1 MATAP
6 ARNADLGTA
15 SGTGADPAA
24 ILSLLVWRV
33 RGVELGARLTRANYP
48 PKEVPR
54 GGWLVGW
61 LGRGRRGTA
70 GREGTTVRSGRVKA
84 LLQHLLVR
92 WFWRWK
98 IVKIKCSLMRSLG
111 SKPNRDTLYY

>member
-1 MATAP
+1 MLTL
-6 ARNADLGTA
+6 ARA

-24 ILSLLVWRV
+24 ILSLLLWRV

-54 GGWLVGW
+54 GGWLAGW

-70 GREGTTVRSGRVKA
+70 GREGTTLRLNVPR
-84 LLQHLLVR
+84 
-92 WFWRWK
+92 
-98 IVKIKCSLMRSLG
+98 
-111 SKPNRDTLYY
+111 